1 MPSYVYTETL
11 AKMSKQELQQL
22 YYTLLAEYRKL
33 PEGSPARQTTGE
45 LLSRVQRILHR
56 KAITGQAMHFS

>member
-22 YYTLLAEYRKL
+22 YHTLLAEYREL
-33 PEGSPARQTTGE
+33 PEGSPARQITGE
-45 LLSRVQRILHR
+45 LLSRVRYILHR
-56 KAITGQAMHFS
+56 KACGYRYDR